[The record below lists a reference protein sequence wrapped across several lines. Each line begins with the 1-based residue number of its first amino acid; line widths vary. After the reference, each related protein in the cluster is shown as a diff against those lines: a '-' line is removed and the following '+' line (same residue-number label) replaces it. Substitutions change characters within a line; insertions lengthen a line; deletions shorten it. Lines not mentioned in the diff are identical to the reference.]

1 MIRHKLVAAVWLAL
15 LCSCAA
21 GNVPPPQALDD
32 ASAPAGKSPTLP
44 ATGQVV
50 RPNPAQAE
58 QWIEVVL
65 DRQKVILHD
74 GDTVAGEFTAA
85 AGVGTSP
92 ETTTY
97 TGEFKVQTLM
107 PGPVE
112 SSPGVYVTDV
122 VIFDWQ
128 HGNGF
133 HSRPMDKDGNILDAT
148 LGKPATA
155 GCIRLAE
162 SGELYRFAR
171 LGMRVVIH

>member
-1 MIRHKLVAAVWLAL
+1 M
-15 LCSCAA
+15 
-21 GNVPPPQALDD
+21 
-32 ASAPAGKSPTLP
+32 
-44 ATGQVV
+44 
-50 RPNPAQAE
+50 
-58 QWIEVVL
+58 L
-65 DRQKVILHD
+65 DRQTVILHD
-74 GDTVAGEFTAA
+74 GDSIAGEFTAA

-97 TGEFKVQTLM
+97 PGEFRVQM
-107 PGPVE
+107 MMGGPVE
-112 SSPGVYVTDV
+112 SVPGVYVTDV
-122 VIFDWQ
+122 VIFDLP

-148 LGKPATA
+148 LGRPATA

>member
-1 MIRHKLVAAVWLAL
+1 MIGHRIAVVAWLTL
-15 LCSCAA
+15 LCSCAGGDGA
-21 GNVPPPQALDD
+21 PTQAVGD
-32 ASAPAGKSPTLP
+32 ASVPAEKSPAPAATFLP
-44 ATGQVV
+44 FAG
-50 RPNPAQAE
+50 E
-58 QWIEVVL
+58 QWIEVIL
-65 DRQKVILHD
+65 DRQTVILHD
-74 GDTVAGEFTAA
+74 GDSVAGEFTAST
-85 AGVGTSP
+85 GVGTSR

-97 TGEFKVQTLM
+97 PGEFRVQTMM

-122 VIFDWQ
+122 VIFDLY

-133 HSRPMDKDGNILDAT
+133 HSRLMDKDGNILDAT

-171 LGMRVVIH
+171 LGMRVVVH

>member
-1 MIRHKLVAAVWLAL
+1 VIGHKIAVVAWLIW
-15 LCSCAA
+15 LCSCTR
-21 GNVPPPQALDD
+21 GNGLPSQAVDD
-32 ASAPAGKSPTLP
+32 ASAGQSPAPP
-44 ATGQVV
+44 VTGQAV
-50 RPNPAQAE
+50 RPSPGKAE

-65 DRQKVILHD
+65 DRQTVILHD
-74 GDTVAGEFTAA
+74 GDSIAGEFTAA

-97 TGEFKVQTLM
+97 PGEFRVQTMM

-112 SSPGVYVTDV
+112 SAPGVYVTDV

-133 HSRPMDKDGNILDAT
+133 HSRPVDKDGNILDAT

>member
-1 MIRHKLVAAVWLAL
+1 LIGRKLVAVVWLVF
-15 LCSCAA
+15 LCSCTG
-21 GNVPPPQALDD
+21 GNGPPPQAVGGT
-32 ASAPAGKSPTLP
+32 SAPAGKSPAPTATFLP
-44 ATGQVV
+44 FAG
-50 RPNPAQAE
+50 E

-65 DRQKVILHD
+65 DRQTVILHN
-74 GDTVAGEFTAA
+74 GDSIAGEFVAA

-97 TGEFKVQTLM
+97 PGQFRVQEMM

-122 VIFDWQ
+122 VIFDLP

-171 LGMRVVIH
+171 PGMRVVIH

>member
-1 MIRHKLVAAVWLAL
+1 MIGCKIAAVAWLIL
-15 LCSCAA
+15 LCSCAG
-21 GNVPPPQALDD
+21 GNVPSPPAVDD
-32 ASAPAGKSPTLP
+32 ASPPAGKSPALP
-44 ATGQVV
+44 ATLPPG
-50 RPNPAQAE
+50 AGE

-65 DRQKVILHD
+65 DRQTVILHA
-74 GDTVAGEFTAA
+74 GDSIAGEFTAA

-97 TGEFKVQTLM
+97 PGEFRVQTMM

-112 SSPGVYVTDV
+112 SVPGVYVTDV

-133 HSRPMDKDGNILDAT
+133 HSRPMDKDGTLLDAT

-171 LGMRVVIH
+171 PGMRVVIH